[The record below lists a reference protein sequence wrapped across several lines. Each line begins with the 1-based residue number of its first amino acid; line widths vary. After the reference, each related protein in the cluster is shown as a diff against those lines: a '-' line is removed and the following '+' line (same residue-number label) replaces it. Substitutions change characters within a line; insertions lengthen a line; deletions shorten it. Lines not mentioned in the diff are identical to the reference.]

1 MDTII
6 NKSKRQVKRE
16 LLAQAINS
24 VTTLLKDAI
33 TSVHVASTGS
43 CYIKVNTR
51 DGVKKIRIADHQCHA
66 TSRND
71 LEVRVDITK
80 RRGEVFPSCK
90 VENAISRLNAKFG
103 RVTL

>member
-6 NKSKRQVKRE
+6 NKSKRQMKRE
-16 LLAQAINS
+16 LLASAIDS
-24 VTTLLKDAI
+24 VTTLLKDVI

-51 DGVKKIRIADHQCHA
+51 DGVKLIRIADHQGYT

-71 LEVRVDITK
+71 LELRVDITK
-80 RRGEVFPSCK
+80 RRGEIFPSCK
-90 VENAISRLNAKFG
+90 VENAITRLNTKFG